1 MIIHEKI
8 YLTKLTLPKKTSIM
22 RNRLKKYELA
32 SSTVRSSYIKVV
44 SNSVK
49 TPTVLV
55 NNNIFNPKLIRL

>member
-1 MIIHEKI
+1 
-8 YLTKLTLPKKTSIM
+8 M

-55 NNNIFNPKLIRL
+55 NNNIFNPKLIRI